1 MFHFIYSRHLLTNF
15 IDFKT
20 DMELNA
26 YKIQKSCHANVFST
40 LCGKLNNYSDIFM
53 KVVKNKKI
61 CNITDDEFN
70 AIKTLKNNK
79 NIIICRA
86 DKGNAVVVID
96 KIDYINKMND
106 ILKQKQFKGAKE
118 SILKEKEKFMNKYI
132 LKLHNDKVIDKET
145 YWKIHATG
153 SSYATMY
160 GQPKIHKLNYPV
172 IPIISSIGSY
182 NHDLSKYLY
191 DIIKNNRPSKSF
203 SYVRD

>member
-1 MFHFIYSRHLLTNF
+1 
-15 IDFKT
+15 
-20 DMELNA
+20 
-26 YKIQKSCHANVFST
+26 
-40 LCGKLNNYSDIFM
+40 DIFM

-160 GQPKIHKLNYPV
+160 GQPKNYPV